1 MVNLSVFSLLHD
13 PLSCVLHHFHVVD
26 CFFMFEQ
33 LDQVEDVGMQMLWVF
48 LQLTMPTFQRVGS
61 SWTVPQMSVAFK
73 PVAGDVKASVEVL
86 LWASSR
92 PSSAWNHTSSSSLTG
107 SSVRTTSLS
116 TNLCM
121 SFLSGIREHCIK
133 SKKKVTSFRIP
144 YLNLSYRKT
153 FFT

>member
-1 MVNLSVFSLLHD
+1 
-13 PLSCVLHHFHVVD
+13 
-26 CFFMFEQ
+26 
-33 LDQVEDVGMQMLWVF
+33 
-48 LQLTMPTFQRVGS
+48 
-61 SWTVPQMSVAFK
+61 MSVAFK

-153 FFT
+153 FFTWHERYHATSQVLVPLFSDCYNMQNERCCGQMMILDSMRWKLRFWLLWNWK